1 MTQNRSNRIA
11 LLLSTPVL
19 DEQKERISKGI
30 APRHDL
36 LTLAERLDA
45 TLILPGKS
53 SWGKGGA
60 FSRVRQMVGM
70 AWTAFRRR
78 NEYDLIITD
87 LDAIGAALAFFF
99 KITRTKKR
107 HIIIC
112 HGKLSRGMPGK
123 LTRWLR
129 LHHQVDAFVCYGP
142 AVARRFVEDIKIP
155 EQKVLR
161 VKHPADHHFWQ
172 PTGQEPER
180 LISSAGMTYR
190 DYGTLVEAVRGLDV
204 KVQLAAFSPWVNPKN
219 KPPVDGVPENVT
231 FTRLPSNELR
241 DLYARSLFV
250 VVPLRQT
257 NSQAG
262 SLVIYEAMAMG
273 KAVVATATRGEK
285 ALDLV
290 KDGETGLFFDPG
302 DVEGLRAI
310 IQRLLDNPD
319 EAKRMGAAG
328 RVVVEQG
335 LNLDQY
341 VDNMVDVVD
350 RLLANGSAPVT
361 TARAAD

>member
-1 MTQNRSNRIA
+1 M
-11 LLLSTPVL
+11 LSSPVPE
-19 DEQKERISKGI
+19 EQKERISRGA

-36 LTLAERLDA
+36 LTLADKLNA

-53 SWGKGGA
+53 SWGKGGSL
-60 FSRVRQMVGM
+60 SRLRQLTGM

-78 NEYDLIITD
+78 HEYDLIITD

-107 HIIIC
+107 HIVIC
-112 HGKLSRGMPGK
+112 HGKISRGNPGR

-129 LHHQVDAFVCYGP
+129 LHKQVDAFVCYGP
-142 AVARRFVEDIKIP
+142 AVATRFVENIKVPP
-155 EQKVLR
+155 EKVIR
-161 VKHPADHHFWQ
+161 IKHPADHVFWK
-172 PTGQEPER
+172 PTGQEQER

-204 KVQLAAFSPWVNPKN
+204 KVQLAAFSPWVNPKIA
-219 KPPVDGVPENVT
+219 PPVDGVPDNVT
-231 FTRLPSNELR
+231 FTRLPSDKLS

-273 KAVVATATRGEK
+273 KAVIATATRGEK

-290 KDGETGLFFDPG
+290 KEGETGLFYNPG
-302 DVEGLRAI
+302 DAEGLRKA
-310 IQRLLDNPD
+310 IQRLLDSPD
-319 EAKRMGAAG
+319 EAKRMGEAG
-328 RVVVEQG
+328 RLIVEQG

-341 VDNMVDVVD
+341 LDDMVNLAHRILAKDVNAGVS
-350 RLLANGSAPVT
+350 AN
-361 TARAAD
+361 AAG